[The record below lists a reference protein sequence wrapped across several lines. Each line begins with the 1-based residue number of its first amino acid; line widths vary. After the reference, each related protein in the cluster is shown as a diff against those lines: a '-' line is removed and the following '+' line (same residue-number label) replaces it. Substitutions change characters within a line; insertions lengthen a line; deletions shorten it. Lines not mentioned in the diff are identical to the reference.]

1 VTKSIQSSFPT
12 QRRHTRREEH
22 AHLNRISMS
31 YECHELKGKAFS
43 PIVNS
48 IRAYD
53 TSPRSAT
60 RGRPCSVPYT
70 RRTTQLRLSI
80 SSTAQDLL
88 WRIHPFAGL
97 RKTKRCMF
105 LQRHEVAMRRKQ
117 TISGFVSKQARWPT
131 ENCLIVIVGESSVG
145 ETGLLCPLSSFSIC
159 FNQFSRVAAQ
169 LKKSA
174 L

>member
-1 VTKSIQSSFPT
+1 M
-12 QRRHTRREEH
+12 HN
-22 AHLNRISMS
+22 LNRISVS

-105 LQRHEVAMRRKQ
+105 LQRRVVAMRRKQ
-117 TISGFVSKQARWPT
+117 TISGFVSKRGSCQNESR
-131 ENCLIVIVGESSVG
+131 LIVTVDIVEAEKNWS
-145 ETGLLCPLSSFSIC
+145 PFSIVVRRLGIVAV
-159 FNQFSRVAAQ
+159 FNRLRSCARARASHAHDRRARCV
-169 LKKSA
+169 LDE
-174 L
+174 